1 MTKQQYE
8 HWSSPYRNTKGK
20 KIIIT
25 ADKWMTGIVFLAYP
39 ILLGYLL
46 FTGNNQK
53 LMQTIL
59 VPAVSFVIV
68 SVFRRCYTAPRPY
81 ELLDIEPL
89 IEKDTKGRSFP
100 SRHVFSIF
108 IIGMTFFYIA
118 KPIGIVIGIMGIAMA
133 YIRVVGGVHFP
144 KDVVAG
150 AVTGI
155 LCGMMYYI
163 IQKFYKKNREPVTM
177 KSDCLSVFYLY
188 QTGIIHQSNSLEPLL

>member
-155 LCGMMYYI
+155 FCGMMYYI
-163 IQKFYKKNREPVTM
+163 I
-177 KSDCLSVFYLY
+177 
-188 QTGIIHQSNSLEPLL
+188 